1 MIEKDYGIT
10 RRGIS
15 TGNPQANAILKIIHQ
30 TLDNIIRTFEVQKE
44 YDLSDDAE
52 SPWDRILSAVMF
64 ALRATYHG
72 TLQTT
77 PCQLVFGRDAIEN
90 VKC

>member
-30 TLDNIIRTFEVQKE
+30 TLDNIIRTFEVQQE

-52 SPWDRILSAVMF
+52 SP
-64 ALRATYHG
+64 
-72 TLQTT
+72 
-77 PCQLVFGRDAIEN
+77 
-90 VKC
+90 